1 MPEGVKAMN
10 APEPLLITGG
20 AGYVGSNALLAF
32 REAGY
37 PVVVLDDLSTGLRAA
52 VPDDV
57 ALVQGDVGDADLVR
71 RLIAEHGI
79 AAAVHFAASVSVP
92 ESVRDPLLY
101 HRNNSVASG
110 SLIDACL
117 AAGVR
122 RFVFSSSAAVYGI
135 PDVIPVPEDAPTA
148 PINPYGNSKLVTEWL
163 LRDVA
168 AAHDFRYVALRYFNV
183 AGADPQGRAGQ
194 SNPKAGHLIK
204 MACGA
209 ALGLRDGV
217 EVFGTDYDTADGTCV
232 RDYIHVSDLAEAHVA
247 ALRALEN
254 DGASQALNC
263 GYGHGFS
270 VREVVEMVR
279 SIAGVPF
286 EVREGPRR
294 PGDPPVLV
302 ADNARLREA
311 LRWSPR
317 GDDLAFIVRTALDWE
332 EQRARASRSGR
343 WTTNGGARRRRK
355 GVTNL

>member
-1 MPEGVKAMN
+1 MT
-10 APEPLLITGG
+10 APEPLLLTGG
-20 AGYVGSNALLAF
+20 AGYIGSNALLAF
-32 REAGY
+32 LEAGY
-37 PVVVLDDLSTGLRAA
+37 PVVVLDDLSTGRRAA

-57 ALVQGDVGDADLVR
+57 PFVQGDVGDADLVR

-79 AAAVHFAASVSVP
+79 AAAVHFAASISVP
-92 ESVRDPLLY
+92 ESLGNPLLY

-110 SLIDACL
+110 SLIAACL

-122 RFVFSSSAAVYGI
+122 RFVFSSTAAVYGI
-135 PDVIPVPEDAPTA
+135 PSVIPVPEDEPTA
-148 PINPYGNSKLVTEWL
+148 PINPYGTSKLATEWL

-168 AAHDFRYVALRYFNV
+168 AAHDFGYVALRYFNV

-194 SNPKAGHLIK
+194 SNPKSEHLIK
-204 MACGA
+204 VASEA

-217 EVFGTDYDTADGTCV
+217 EVFGADYGTADGTCV

-254 DGASQALNC
+254 GGDSQVLNC

-270 VREVVEMVR
+270 VREVVEAVR

-286 EVREGPRR
+286 AVREGPRR
-294 PGDPPVLV
+294 PGDPPILV
-302 ADNARLREA
+302 ADNVRLREA

-317 GDDLAFIVRTALDWE
+317 CDNLAFIVRTALDWE
-332 EQRARASRSGR
+332 EKRARESRSGR
-343 WTTNGGARRRRK
+343 RASNGGERRRRK
-355 GVTNL
+355 GVTKL